1 MTQTQLTIVTAV
13 RDRLD
18 ETVAGQWSDAQLRRW
33 INEGA
38 RDMARRTK
46 HLKDT
51 TTISTVS
58 GTAEYTVDA
67 DVLEVEQA
75 YYAPGDGRQVP
86 LIARAWEGMNA
97 VWGQYR
103 DQQGGDPAMF
113 TTWGFSP
120 NLKIRL
126 FPVPSTS
133 SKTVTLYVSRLPADL
148 ATDGS
153 ANGTAIDFPDAWI
166 DGIYDFVTY
175 QALFKDR
182 DQRWTDAKTMYEQ
195 RVDDML
201 VGGEYMG
208 VAMEMVADPLV
219 QGGVLPRW
227 LVDPGYSN
235 W

>member
-1 MTQTQLTIVTAV
+1 MTQTQSAVLTAI

-18 ETVAGQWSDAQLRRW
+18 EATAGQWSDAQLRRW

-51 TTISTVS
+51 VTFTTTA
-58 GTAEYTVDA
+58 GTGEYTVTA
-67 DVLEVEQA
+67 NVIEVEGA

-86 LIARAWEGMNA
+86 LVARAWEGMNN

-113 TTWGFSP
+113 TTWGFPP
-120 NLKIRL
+120 NLKVRL
-126 FPVPSTS
+126 FPVPGSS
-133 SKTVTLYVSRLPADL
+133 SKTVTLYVSRLPVDL
-148 ATDGS
+148 ATDG
-153 ANGTAIDFPDAWI
+153 TAASTAVDFPDAWI
-166 DGIYDFVTY
+166 DAIYDFATF

-182 DQRWTDAKTMYEQ
+182 DPRWADAKNMYEQ
-195 RVDDML
+195 RVDQMIVNGD
-201 VGGEYMG
+201 YMN

-227 LVDPGYSN
+227 LVDAGWGN